1 MQSAEQAFMDA
12 YAIRC
17 LSVHWLNE
25 SFLGDTLTCRLNLL
39 PNDTTETIY
48 HYLHSITCNDSK
60 TAAQIYSEWIPRA
73 SAPDISLRASRC

>member
-1 MQSAEQAFMDA
+1 
-12 YAIRC
+12 
-17 LSVHWLNE
+17 
-25 SFLGDTLTCRLNLL
+25 LL

-60 TAAQIYSEWIPRA
+60 TAAQVYSEWIPRA